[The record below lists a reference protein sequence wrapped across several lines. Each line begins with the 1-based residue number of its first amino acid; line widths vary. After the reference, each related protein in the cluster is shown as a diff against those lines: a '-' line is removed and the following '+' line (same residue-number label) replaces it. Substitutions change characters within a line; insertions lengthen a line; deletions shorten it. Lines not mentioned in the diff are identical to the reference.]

1 MRNLAWSGLADGGIG
16 TGLLAPLAELFGL
29 GWCGLLR
36 LGGGVDL
43 GVLVVLIK
51 WWFLDPLASSVV
63 LHLGD
68 DRCSS
73 VPQLVLHGLLEVVDG
88 HLFPDVVDVA
98 EAGPGLRDI
107 LEMAQEVVDVV
118 LLGGTPHP
126 HVGPRV
132 HQVLD
137 QLVLNIFYVALGQL
151 LVYPERDGVGG

>member
-1 MRNLAWSGLADGGIG
+1 MAWSGLADGGIG
-16 TGLLAPLAELFGL
+16 AGLLAPLAELFGL

-43 GVLVVLIK
+43 ALLGVLVRQRPLE
-51 WWFLDPLASSVV
+51 PLALPVV

-98 EAGPGLRDI
+98 EAGPGLLDI
-107 LEMAQEVVDVV
+107 LEVAQEVVDVV

-151 LVYPERDGVGG
+151 LVYPERDGVSG